1 MRTVAYGT
9 SSRRYNGMFMTFPI
23 LVRPNWKQE
32 RRFFRYRLLQF
43 ILFIVLNLIGLYTLP
58 GWAFTVLVVYGAI
71 LLPFNI
77 WGIRTSYPLLPTLN
91 LLGDQAL
98 TLFLLSLSSAGD
110 GPFVFLLYL
119 HVLTAIIFT
128 GQRNIIITFTLM
140 QFFNLTLAT
149 LLSQLTANP
158 GNWRTVLF
166 HAVGLFIINLFGIRP
181 AEDLHQD
188 AQTDPLTG
196 ALNRRSGFGKL
207 ESWLNEGGAFSL
219 LAVDVKRFKE
229 VNDVHGHNI
238 GDEVLKLIAQ
248 TLQESVRED
257 DLVIRQGGDE
267 FLVATKGTP
276 EPLVERL
283 QKKLTQNIEERL
295 GELDIVVDIGTAH
308 YPEEA
313 QTLEKLM
320 EIADQKMYQAKR
332 A

>member
-1 MRTVAYGT
+1 MEPLPNVIVEV
-9 SSRRYNGMFMTFPI
+9 FMTFPI

-43 ILFIVLNLIGLYTLP
+43 ILFILLNLIGLYTLP
-58 GWAFTVLVVYGAI
+58 PWAFIVLVIYGAVI
-71 LLPFNI
+71 LSFNI
-77 WGIRTSYPLLPTLN
+77 WAIRTSYPLLPTIN

-119 HVLTAIIFT
+119 HVLSAIIFT
-128 GQRNIIITFTLM
+128 GQRNIIITFSLL
-140 QFFNLTLAT
+140 QLFNLTLAT
-149 LLSQLTANP
+149 LLSHLTGNP

-181 AEDLHQD
+181 AEDLHLD

-196 ALNRRSGFGKL
+196 ALNRRSGFGRL
-207 ESWLNEGGAFSL
+207 ESWMNDDKAFSL
-219 LAVDVKRFKE
+219 LAIDVKRFKK
-229 VNDVHGHNI
+229 VNDLHGHNV

-283 QKKLTQNIEERL
+283 QKKLTQNIQVKL
-295 GELDIVVDIGTAH
+295 GELDIAIDIGTAC
-308 YPEEA
+308 YPQEA
-313 QTLEKLM
+313 QTLATLM
-320 EIADQKMYQAKR
+320 EIADQKMYEAKR
-332 A
+332 G

>member
-1 MRTVAYGT
+1 
-9 SSRRYNGMFMTFPI
+9 MTFPI

-43 ILFIVLNLIGLYTLP
+43 ILFIVLELIGLYELP
-58 GWAFTVLVVYGAI
+58 PWAFVLLLIYGAM
-71 LLPFNI
+71 LLPFNL
-77 WGIRTSYPLLPTLN
+77 WAIRTSYPLLPTLN
-91 LLGDQAL
+91 LFGDQAL

-119 HVLTAIIFT
+119 HVLSAIIFT
-128 GQRNIIITFTLM
+128 GQRNIIIIFSLL
-140 QFFNLTLAT
+140 QLFNLTLAT
-149 LLSQLTANP
+149 LLSHLTANP
-158 GNWRTVLF
+158 GNWRTVFF

-207 ESWLNEGGAFSL
+207 ESWMNDDRDFSL
-219 LAVDVKRFKE
+219 LAIDVKRFKK
-229 VNDVHGHNI
+229 VNDIHGHNV

-248 TLQESVRED
+248 TLQESVRDD

-267 FLVATKGTP
+267 FLVATRGTP

-283 QKKLTQNIEERL
+283 QKKLTQNIQVNL
-295 GELDIVVDIGTAH
+295 GELDITIDIGTAH
-308 YPEEA
+308 YPQEA
-313 QTLEKLM
+313 QTLVTLM

-332 A
+332 G

>member
-1 MRTVAYGT
+1 
-9 SSRRYNGMFMTFPI
+9 MTFPI
-23 LVRPNWKQE
+23 LVQPNWKQE
-32 RRFFRYRLLQF
+32 RRFFRYRFLQF
-43 ILFIVLNLIGLYTLP
+43 VLFIVLNAVGLYHLP
-58 GWAFTVLVVYGAI
+58 GWAFVLLVIYGAA

-77 WGIRTSYPLLPTLN
+77 WAIRTSYPILPTIN
-91 LLGDQAL
+91 LLADQTL

-119 HVLTAIIFT
+119 HVLSSIIFT
-128 GQRNIIITFTLM
+128 GQRNIIIVFTVL
-140 QFFNLTLAT
+140 QLFNLTLAT
-149 LLSQLTANP
+149 LLSHLTTIP
-158 GNWRTVLF
+158 GRYESILF

-188 AQTDPLTG
+188 AQKDPLTG

-207 ESWLNEGGAFSL
+207 ESWLNEEKTFSL

-248 TLQESVRED
+248 TLQESVRDD
-257 DLVIRQGGDE
+257 DLVIRHGGDE
-267 FLVATKGTP
+267 FLVATRGTP

-283 QKKLTQNIEERL
+283 EKKLTQNIQERL
-295 GELDIVVDIGTAH
+295 GDLTVKIDIGTAH
-308 YPEEA
+308 YPQEA